1 MPWFSETN
9 PTIDWSKFKS
19 TPSPNLP
26 DIRMVSS
33 YTFKKLSRDLDIFEF
48 LIPDTVPNFCEFTTL
63 NTDSTALPTKST
75 PSCYHD
81 YIDVFS
87 ETNASVLPDHRPYD
101 LSIDL
106 HPGSTPSFGPIYNL
120 SEPELQTLKDYI
132 SDMLKK
138 GFIRPSQSPAGS
150 PVLFVKKKDGS
161 LRLCVDYRR
170 LNSDTVKNRY
180 PLPLVS
186 SLLDRLRHAKV
197 FSKIDLRGAY
207 NLLRIRK
214 GDEWLTAFRSRFG
227 HFEYL
232 VVPFGLANAPAAF
245 QHMMNDIFKQG
256 LDIFIIIYLDDILIF
271 SRSLDEHQH
280 HVTFVLQL
288 LRKHKLYAKLD
299 KCSFH
304 TTSIE
309 FLGFMISPAGISMAP
324 SKTKDILSWPAP
336 RSVIEL
342 QFLSRFYKFLQELY
356 L

>member
-1 MPWFSETN
+1 M
-9 PTIDWSKFKS
+9 
-19 TPSPNLP
+19 
-26 DIRMVSS
+26 
-33 YTFKKLSRDLDIFEF
+33 
-48 LIPDTVPNFCEFTTL
+48 
-63 NTDSTALPTKST
+63 
-75 PSCYHD
+75 
-81 YIDVFS
+81 
-87 ETNASVLPDHRPYD
+87 
-101 LSIDL
+101 
-106 HPGSTPSFGPIYNL
+106 
-120 SEPELQTLKDYI
+120 
-132 SDMLKK
+132 
-138 GFIRPSQSPAGS
+138 
-150 PVLFVKKKDGS
+150 
-161 LRLCVDYRR
+161 
-170 LNSDTVKNRY
+170 NSDTVKNRY

-186 SLLDRLRHAKV
+186 SLLDRLRHAKI

-256 LDIFIIIYLDDILIF
+256 LDIFIVIYLDDILIF

-280 HVTFVLQL
+280 HVTFVLKL
-288 LRKHKLYAKLD
+288 LRKHRLYAKLE

-309 FLGFMISPAGISMAP
+309 FLGFMISPAGITMAP

-342 QFLSRFYKFLQELY
+342 QSFLGFANFYRKFIFNFSSITTPLTDLTKKNVKFNWSSAHQLAFDSLKKSFTTAPLLRHFDPALPMVVEADASDFGQGAVLSQMYDDGLHPIAFWSKKFAKEQMNLTTFRLLSDLSREIGHSISTNASPCYHY
-356 L
+356 Y